1 MIKIKLYVTL
11 FFLISS
17 SFLSQANAQSLSDSD
32 KIRVKQTVQNQL
44 DAFARD
50 DFEAAYSYA
59 SPSIKKIFQSYLD
72 FEVMIKNSY
81 QAVYRPKSIDF
92 GVVQSV
98 ETGALLKVYLV
109 DPEGAFV
116 TAEYELKKPVSY
128 THLRAHETD
137 SYVVCRLLLEKKCI
151 RTNLINLIDLLLL

>member
-1 MIKIKLYVTL
+1 MIKLKLYVTL
-11 FFLISS
+11 FFLISL
-17 SFLSQANAQSLSDSD
+17 SFLSQAKAQSLSDLD

-50 DFEAAYSYA
+50 DFKAAYSYA
-59 SPSIKKIFQSYLD
+59 SPSIKKIFQSYSD

-98 ETGALLKVYLV
+98 ETGAVLKVYLV

-116 TAEYELKKPVSY
+116 TAEYELKKQDNNLWLIS
-128 THLRAHETD
+128 
-137 SYVVCRLLLEKKCI
+137 SCI
-151 RTNLINLIDLLLL
+151 LIKNASEQI